1 MQEIKEKLLQAI
13 EAAKSA
19 KSADALEKEVDDEL
33 WPLPKYSEVLFIY

>member
-19 KSADALEKEVDDEL
+19 KSADALEKVRIDFL
-33 WPLPKYSEVLFIY
+33 GRKGMITTLA